1 LRKLYVVRL
10 LLLKQNGF
18 SLTELLVAL
27 VVSGVLIIGV
37 VGGYIVQKGTYE
49 AEASLRD
56 MQLNGSL
63 AMDQVARVIR
73 DAGLGCRENFPPY
86 GSDVLQGAFR
96 AASAVFAAQNRT
108 DGPDTLTVV
117 TGLAS
122 RTRVQGNVSDS
133 THIQLESVDG
143 LDPTDPATGRIYVYI
158 APWEQNRFQEILG
171 LNGQVV
177 TLSDARTVF
186 DGDKVFQVSART
198 ITLDQESKSTPIDVD
213 WDGSTNDREM
223 DPCPD
228 PSTGPECP
236 VPDLAIF
243 DNQTDLVDE
252 GTAEVA
258 EGIEDIQFQYWG
270 WDADLDGNVDSDDYV
285 DDPTGCEDKIRAV
298 RIFILARSVLP
309 DAHYTDPNPSYTI
322 ADHTINLD
330 TNDANGI
337 DSDFDRHYHRHLLV
351 ETVMVRNRNL

>member
-143 LDPTDPATGRIYVYI
+143 LDLTTGRYIYI

-186 DGDKVFQVSART
+186 DDDKVFQVSART
-198 ITLDQESKSTPIDVD
+198 ITLDQESKAVAIDVD
-213 WDGSTNDREM
+213 GDGSTD
-223 DPCPD
+223 DGD
-228 PSTGPECP
+228 GDQI
-236 VPDLAIF
+236 PDLAIA
-243 DNQTDLVDE
+243 DNLTDLGEEVL
-252 GTAEVA
+252 TEVA
-258 EGIEDIQFQYWG
+258 EGIEDIQFRFG
-270 WDADLDGNVDSDDYV
+270 WDANGNGVIDDSPMYSEYV
-285 DDPTGCEDKIRAV
+285 DNPPANEEQIRAV
-298 RIFILARSVLP
+298 RVFILARSVLP
-309 DAHYTDPNPSYTI
+309 DADYTDLNPSYTI
-322 ADHTINLD
+322 ADHAFALD

-351 ETVMVRNRNL
+351 ETVMVRNGNL